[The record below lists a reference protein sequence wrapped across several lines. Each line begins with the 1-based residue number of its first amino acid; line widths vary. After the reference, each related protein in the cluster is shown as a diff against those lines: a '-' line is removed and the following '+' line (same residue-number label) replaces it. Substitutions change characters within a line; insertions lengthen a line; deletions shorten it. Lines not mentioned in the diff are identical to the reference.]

1 MNPYSTEP
9 QSDNQSVASSMARY
23 SPQVRCGHIGE
34 EAQRKLGAS
43 RVVLFGCG
51 GLGTVLAN
59 ALVRAGVGHLRICDR
74 DVVELDNLQRQVLF
88 DESDV
93 AANLSK
99 APAAATK
106 LAVINSEVTV
116 EPIVVNV
123 DASNIE
129 RLAEGANLLLDG
141 TDNFQ
146 TRFLINDVSV
156 KTGVPWVY
164 GAVVGSTGLMM
175 AVLPRDTPCLR
186 CIFKEIPPP
195 KAAPTAATAGVL
207 SPAVNVVASLQV
219 IEVMKLLAGKRGEIN
234 RHLVSLDVWTGTFW
248 NIKVQST
255 HEEGSCPCCGE
266 GRFEFLAGKT

>member
-1 MNPYSTEP
+1 MSPSPTEP
-9 QSDNQSVASSMARY
+9 QSDNLPGASSMARY
-23 SPQVRCGHIGE
+23 SPQIRCGHIGNE
-34 EAQRKLGAS
+34 GQRKLGTS

-59 ALVRAGVGHLRICDR
+59 TLVRAGVGHLRICDR

-99 APAAATK
+99 APAAAAK

-116 EPIVVNV
+116 EPIVVDV

-129 RLAEGANLLLDG
+129 RLAEGADLLLDG

-146 TRFLINDVSV
+146 TRFLINDVSI

-175 AVLPRDTPCLR
+175 AILPHDTPCLQ

-195 KAAPTAATAGVL
+195 KAAPKAATAGVL
-207 SPAVNVVASLQV
+207 SPVVNVVASLQV
-219 IEVMKLLAGKRGEIN
+219 IEVMKLLTGKRDEIN

-255 HEEGSCPCCGE
+255 RNEGGCPCCGE
-266 GRFEFLAGKT
+266 GRFEFLAGNT